1 VHRVQQW
8 PFTVGVAS
16 GESLIARFG
25 DVVMYV
31 GSTEQPAAELLAAA
45 AAAARAPR
53 PGDVLPERLAPI
65 SSGAARHVSFGIVA
79 PGVDGLLILL
89 RGAVIAEIETSA
101 GKQRLSGDDRP
112 TWVSKTVRDQQLKV
126 KIFSSTN
133 PGRATILHTDLWGGV
148 VPGGGFIL
156 LPKAAD
162 SSPQSKDVVTERIP
176 SRPTMT
182 ATVPIDTANPAETA
196 AHTAPSAVLA
206 AKDGAIYPLDRAYVI
221 GRAPLN
227 DDAVRNA
234 TASPIVVP
242 YDPSVSRV
250 HAYIAVGGDDVF
262 VRDASTPAGT
272 FVAAPGSET
281 WTRIGETPTR
291 LEPGWSLRIGEWI
304 ATHRLE
310 ASV

>member
-1 VHRVQQW
+1 MQQW
-8 PFTVGVAS
+8 PFTVGVAN

-65 SSGAARHVSFGIVA
+65 TSGAARHVSFGIVV

-101 GKQRLSGDDRP
+101 GKQRLFGDDRP
-112 TWVSKTVRDQQLKV
+112 TWVSKTVRDQELKV

-133 PGRATILHTDLWGGV
+133 PVRATTRHTDLWGGV

-156 LPKAAD
+156 LPTAAD
-162 SSPQSKDVVTERIP
+162 SSAQSKDVVTERIP
-176 SRPTMT
+176 SRHTMT
-182 ATVPIDTANPAETA
+182 ATMPFVGTANPAETA

-206 AKDGAIYPLDRAYVI
+206 AKDGAIYPLDRVYVI

-250 HAYIAVGGDDVF
+250 HAYITVGGGAVF

>member
-31 GSTEQPAAELLAAA
+31 GSSEQPAAELLAAA

-65 SSGAARHVSFGIVA
+65 TSGAARHVSFGIVA

-101 GKQRLSGDDRP
+101 GKQRLSGGDRP
-112 TWVSKTVRDQQLKV
+112 TWVSKTVRDQELKV
-126 KIFSSTN
+126 TISSSTN
-133 PGRATILHTDLWGGV
+133 PVRATTRHTDLWGGV

-156 LPKAAD
+156 LPTAAD
-162 SSPQSKDVVTERIP
+162 SSPQSKDVLTERIP
-176 SRPTMT
+176 SRHTMT
-182 ATVPIDTANPAETA
+182 ATVPIGAAIPAETA
-196 AHTAPSAVLA
+196 VHTAPSAVLA
-206 AKDGAIYPLDRAYVI
+206 AKDGAIYTLDRAYVI

-227 DDAVRNA
+227 DEAVRNA

-250 HAYIAVGGDDVF
+250 HAYITVGGGAVF
-262 VRDASTPAGT
+262 VRDASTAAGT